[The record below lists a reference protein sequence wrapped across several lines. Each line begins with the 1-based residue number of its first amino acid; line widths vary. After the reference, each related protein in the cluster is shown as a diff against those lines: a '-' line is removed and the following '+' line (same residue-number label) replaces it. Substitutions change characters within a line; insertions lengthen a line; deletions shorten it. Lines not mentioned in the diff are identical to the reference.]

1 MKKEETSMVSIVT
14 PVYNAERFLEET
26 ILSVLNQ
33 TYKKFELILVNDCS
47 KDNSINIIRK
57 FMEKD
62 YRIKCIDL
70 KENGGAARARNIGI
84 NSAKGKYLAF
94 IDSDDLWEKDKLEKQ
109 VGFMERNKIVFSYT
123 GYEMINEGGE
133 KLGKIVKCKDII
145 TYKNLLRYNKIGCLT
160 VMIDIS
166 TIKNL
171 QMEDI
176 NHEDYATWLK
186 ILKQGYNAYGINEPL
201 ALYRK
206 RDNSL
211 SGNKLK
217 SAKWTWNIIRHVEKT
232 PLLKSILY
240 FNIYTFINFKK
251 HIMK

>member
-1 MKKEETSMVSIVT
+1 MNSQNRSMVSIVT

-33 TYKKFELILVNDCS
+33 TYENFELILVNDCS
-47 KDNSINIIRK
+47 KDSSINIIEK
-57 FMEKD
+57 FMKKD
-62 YRIKCIDL
+62 TRIKLINL

-84 NSAKGKYLAF
+84 QAANGKYLAF
-94 IDSDDLWEKDKLEKQ
+94 LDSDDLWKYEKLEKQ
-109 VGFMERNKIVFSYT
+109 VNFMEQNKVVFSYSS
-123 GYEMINEGGE
+123 YEMINEAGE
-133 KLGKIVKCKDII
+133 KLDKIVKCKDVI
-145 TYKNLLRYNKIGCLT
+145 TYKDLLRYNKIGCLT

-166 TIKNL
+166 IIKNL
-171 QMEDI
+171 QMEYI

-186 ILKQGYNAYGINEPL
+186 ILKKGYNAYGIDKSL

-206 RDNSL
+206 RDDSL

-217 SAKWTWNIIRHVEKT
+217 AAKWTWNIIRNVEKT
-232 PLLKSILY
+232 PLLKSIFY
-240 FNIYTFINFKK
+240 FNIYTFINIKK

>member
-1 MKKEETSMVSIVT
+1 MKKEETNMVSIVT

-47 KDNSINIIRK
+47 KDNSINIIKK

-62 YRIKCIDL
+62 CRIKCIDL

-84 NSAKGKYLAF
+84 KSAKGKYLAF
-94 IDSDDLWEKDKLEKQ
+94 IDSDDLWKKEKLEKQ
-109 VGFMERNKIVFSYT
+109 VRFMERNKIVFSYT
-123 GYEMINEGGE
+123 GYEMINEGGK
-133 KLGKIVKCKDII
+133 KLGKIVKCKDVI
-145 TYKNLLRYNKIGCLT
+145 TYKDLLRYNKIGCLT

-171 QMEDI
+171 QMEYI

-206 RDNSL
+206 RDDSL

-217 SAKWTWNIIRHVEKT
+217 AAKWTWNIIRHVEKT